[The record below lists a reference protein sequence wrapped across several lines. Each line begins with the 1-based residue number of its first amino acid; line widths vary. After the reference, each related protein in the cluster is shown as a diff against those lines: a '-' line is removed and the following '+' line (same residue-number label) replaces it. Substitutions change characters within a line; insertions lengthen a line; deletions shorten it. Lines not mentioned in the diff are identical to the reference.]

1 MFWRVLWRLLR
12 ASSGRLA
19 LALVAVTSGAA
30 VCAALLNL
38 NLDATD
44 KLTSEFR
51 SLGANIVISPEP
63 SANAETMDTSL
74 LQNISALRAPE
85 LIAAAPYLYI
95 SAQAG
100 EREAGVPVIV
110 AGTWFDEVARMN
122 SWWKV
127 DGQWISD
134 RGERTRCM
142 VGQQVARQ
150 LGLAPGKPLLLRYGS
165 REAPLQVS
173 GVVTSGDSEDNQVFV
188 SLAVAQ
194 ELSGLAGRA
203 SLVQLSVRGTSR
215 VFEDMIQRLSLAFP
229 ELSVQPVRQIAA
241 AEGRLL
247 ERIRGLLFGTVFL
260 ILVLTSLGVLATT
273 AGLAL
278 ERRRDVGLMKALGG
292 SVREVMH
299 FFLAE
304 AIAIGLAGGVLGAAV
319 GMLLADWIGRRVFS
333 TAVEPRLVVFPV
345 TLALMVLATLAGALP
360 LRLLGRVRPSEIFRG
375 E

>member
-63 SANAETMDTSL
+63 SANAETMDASL
-74 LQNISALRAPE
+74 LQNISALRAPQ

-165 REAPLQVS
+165 RETPLQVS

-188 SLAVAQ
+188 SLAVARD
-194 ELSGLAGRA
+194 SPDWPDARA
-203 SLVQLSVRGTSR
+203 
-215 VFEDMIQRLSLAFP
+215 
-229 ELSVQPVRQIAA
+229 
-241 AEGRLL
+241 
-247 ERIRGLLFGTVFL
+247 
-260 ILVLTSLGVLATT
+260 
-273 AGLAL
+273 
-278 ERRRDVGLMKALGG
+278 
-292 SVREVMH
+292 
-299 FFLAE
+299 
-304 AIAIGLAGGVLGAAV
+304 
-319 GMLLADWIGRRVFS
+319 WCN
-333 TAVEPRLVVFPV
+333 
-345 TLALMVLATLAGALP
+345 
-360 LRLLGRVRPSEIFRG
+360 
-375 E
+375 